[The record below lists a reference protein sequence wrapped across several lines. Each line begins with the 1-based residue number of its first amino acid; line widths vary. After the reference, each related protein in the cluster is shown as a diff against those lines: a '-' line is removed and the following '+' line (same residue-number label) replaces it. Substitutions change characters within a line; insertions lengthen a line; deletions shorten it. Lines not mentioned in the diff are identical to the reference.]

1 VGDGLVRAGR
11 ISVAVEEPA
20 DMARYKDVFQLSV
33 QDIELIE
40 RALRHEIGE
49 LSDRLHVSPAVA
61 AGGHKEEEADIRR
74 LHEVLGKLHNQKI
87 FFGQANQTGI
97 PISG

>member
-1 VGDGLVRAGR
+1 
-11 ISVAVEEPA
+11 
-20 DMARYKDVFQLSV
+20 MARYKDVFQLSV

-49 LSDRLHVSPAVA
+49 LSDRLHVSPMDSA
-61 AGGHKEEEADIRR
+61 HEHREEEAQIRR

-87 FFGQANQTGI
+87 FYGQANQTGI

>member
-1 VGDGLVRAGR
+1 
-11 ISVAVEEPA
+11 
-20 DMARYKDVFQLSV
+20 MARYKDVFELSV

-49 LSDRLHVSPAVA
+49 LSGRLHVSPMEA
-61 AGGHKEEEADIRR
+61 AQEYREDEAHIRR

-87 FFGQANQTGI
+87 FYGQANQTGI